1 MKEYISII
9 IFTNI
14 DFFNMQIYF
23 TFRKYIKSVVY
34 YFFFQLSYNQ
44 IYFLIS
50 FIWKTNETDF
60 YYSEKR
66 LRLVI
71 ELSIQRNRLLLS
83 TEKYIVTTA
92 ISFFFVSFT
101 FQSMVIKEL
110 KIQLVLRVTGIDIL
124 KIEVIKSLILPQYL
138 IQIFIQK
145 IKCSLSDQKIKSNIY
160 STQSIENI
168 QLFNVSFFLNIQ
180 YNLLIN

>member
-1 MKEYISII
+1 M
-9 IFTNI
+9 
-14 DFFNMQIYF
+14 
-23 TFRKYIKSVVY
+23 
-34 YFFFQLSYNQ
+34 
-44 IYFLIS
+44 IS

-160 STQSIENI
+160 ST
-168 QLFNVSFFLNIQ
+168 
-180 YNLLIN
+180 